1 MREVHHSSYGAPY
14 PQDSEIPLRME
25 DHASCPTQ
33 GEIFGQI
40 ARVIVVCLGL
50 GLLAR
55 VLVVFTGVH

>member
-1 MREVHHSSYGAPY
+1 VREVHHSSYGAPH
-14 PQDSEIPLRME
+14 PQDTEIPLGME
-25 DHASCPTQ
+25 DHASFPTQ

-55 VLVVFTGVH
+55 VLVAFTGMH